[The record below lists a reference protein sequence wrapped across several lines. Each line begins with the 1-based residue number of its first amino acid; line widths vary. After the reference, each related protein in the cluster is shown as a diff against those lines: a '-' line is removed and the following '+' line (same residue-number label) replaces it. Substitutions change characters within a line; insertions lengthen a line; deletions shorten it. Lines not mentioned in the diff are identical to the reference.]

1 MVLLESCLSG
11 KEHKITPQ
19 LGAAAH
25 VILSQSKGA
34 KMAFLQVNIQQMT
47 KCHSSNV
54 TARTSVQSSAGSQG
68 QFKLTGGSTLACLV
82 FLLLTKFLA
91 ALTLLE

>member
-11 KEHKITPQ
+11 KENKITPQQ
-19 LGAAAH
+19 LGAAAR

-54 TARTSVQSSAGSQG
+54 TAEHQCKALQG
-68 QFKLTGGSTLACLV
+68 RRGNLS
-82 FLLLTKFLA
+82 
-91 ALTLLE
+91 

>member
-54 TARTSVQSSAGSQG
+54 TAEHQCKALQG
-68 QFKLTGGSTLACLV
+68 HRGNLS
-82 FLLLTKFLA
+82 
-91 ALTLLE
+91 